1 MRMKTGRI
9 LLLPVM
15 ILTLAGCVTTEADES
30 LRILRS
36 DGDGVVLHG
45 LLDATRTVPPP
56 RYDALATRE
65 CARAGKSA
73 VFASMVQTST
83 FGFDVTY
90 RCEASPRS
98 S

>member
-1 MRMKTGRI
+1 MRMNAGPVLLMSI
-9 LLLPVM
+9 LS
-15 ILTLAGCVTTEADES
+15 LAAGGCVASETDES

-45 LLDATRTVPPP
+45 LIDATRTAPLP
-56 RYDALATRE
+56 RYDALAAQE
-65 CARAGKSA
+65 CARVGKSA
-73 VFASMVQTST
+73 AFVSMVQKST

-90 RCEASPRS
+90 RCEIPPRS